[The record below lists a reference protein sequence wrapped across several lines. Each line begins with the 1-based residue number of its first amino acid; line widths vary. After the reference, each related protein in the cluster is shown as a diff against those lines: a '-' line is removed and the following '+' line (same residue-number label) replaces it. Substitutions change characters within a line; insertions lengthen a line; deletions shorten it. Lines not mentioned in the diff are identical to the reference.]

1 MDRPLLYLPAAET
14 EKDTGG
20 ETSVRVMVAAAGAMG
35 ADWQA
40 VDDGEREV
48 RVVVERY
55 SAAGAIARGSGASFI
70 ALGFRAREGES
81 TMDLWSK

>member
-1 MDRPLLYLPAAET
+1 VRIGEQSTM
-14 EKDTGG
+14 EKGKCVGWWRD
-20 ETSVRVMVAAAGAMG
+20 
-35 ADWQA
+35 
-40 VDDGEREV
+40 
-48 RVVVERY
+48 